1 MASTVLNAFE
11 HKATRFPESRI
22 AADQETNQDCYESE
36 TQFIIFLHVA
46 HGSPCVMALHRR
58 QGRAIDVV
66 SGPIT

>member
-36 TQFIIFLHVA
+36 IQLIIFGDASRRSSCVVA
-46 HGSPCVMALHRR
+46 LRR
-58 QGRAIDVV
+58 SQGRATDVV
-66 SGPIT
+66 SGSVT